1 MTSPPSTSSP
11 LSDGS
16 TRTRLGDGTRV
27 DVLEGDPSHEEL
39 AAVVV
44 ALDEAVTAAA
54 GSPHPPARRSRWRR
68 AARVE
73 AVGGGPVASARDLG
87 PSL

>member
-1 MTSPPSTSSP
+1 MTSPSSTSSP
-11 LSDGS
+11 VPDEPGP
-16 TRTRLGDGTRV
+16 RLGDGTRV

-44 ALDEAVTAAA
+44 ALDETVRDA
-54 GSPHPPARRSRWRR
+54 GDGQPPPTRSRWRR

-73 AVGGGPVASARDLG
+73 AVGGGPVASRGDLG
-87 PSL
+87 PTA

>member
-1 MTSPPSTSSP
+1 MSPT
-11 LSDGS
+11 LSDGPEP
-16 TRTRLGDGTRV
+16 RLGDGTRV

-44 ALDEAVTAAA
+44 ALDETVRGA
-54 GSPHPPARRSRWRR
+54 SDHRPPATRSRWRR

-73 AVGGGPVASARDLG
+73 AVGGGPVASRGDLG
-87 PSL
+87 PTG